1 MRANRSPGTL
11 ALPGTPASRPATRTG
26 APASRP
32 ATRTGAPA
40 SRPALRCLAAATL
53 AVVALALTGV
63 AAAQERTV
71 WDGVY
76 TEAQARRGDPVYQA
90 ECSECHGPAMEG
102 IDMAPGLA
110 GGDFV
115 WNWDGLTL
123 GDLFERIRI
132 SMPQA
137 NPTSVS
143 RAQKADILAY
153 MLEMSGYPAGDSELP
168 TRARDL
174 NRVAFHALQP

>member
-1 MRANRSPGTL
+1 MEIVGFRGASAFRGAPGSK
-11 ALPGTPASRPATRTG
+11 PASRGVPAFT
-26 APASRP
+26 PAF
-32 ATRTGAPA
+32 
-40 SRPALRCLAAATL
+40 RCFAAAL
-53 AVVALALTGV
+53 AVVAVTVPGR
-63 AAAQERTV
+63 AAAQELTV

-76 TEAQARRGDPVYQA
+76 TEAQARRGEPVYEA

-115 WNWDGLTL
+115 WNWDGLPL

-137 NPTSVS
+137 DPTSVT
-143 RAQKADILAY
+143 RAQKTDILAY
-153 MLEMSGYPAGDSELP
+153 MLEMSGYPAGDTELS

-174 NRVAFHALQP
+174 NRVTFHALQP

>member
-1 MRANRSPGTL
+1 MRVR
-11 ALPGTPASRPATRTG
+11 

-32 ATRTGAPA
+32 A
-40 SRPALRCLAAATL
+40 RPHVRSTLAAVTV
-53 AVVALALTGV
+53 AVVTVMVALAVAGS

-76 TEAQARRGDPVYQA
+76 TEAQARRGEPVYQA

-123 GDLFERIRI
+123 GELFERIRI

-137 NPTSVS
+137 DPTSVS
-143 RAQKADILAY
+143 RSEKADILAY
-153 MLEMSGYPAGDSELP
+153 MLEMSGYPAGDTDLS

-174 NRVAFHALQP
+174 NQVTLHALEP

>member
-11 ALPGTPASRPATRTG
+11 ALPG

-40 SRPALRCLAAATL
+40 SRPATCTGAPASRPALRCLAATL
-53 AVVALALTGV
+53 AVVALALPGV
-63 AAAQERTV
+63 AVAQERTV

-76 TEAQARRGDPVYQA
+76 TEAQSRRGGPLYQT

-137 NPTSVS
+137 DPTSVS

-153 MLEMSGYPAGDSELP
+153 MLEMSGYPAGDTELS

-174 NRVAFHALQP
+174 NRVTFHALQP

>member
-1 MRANRSPGTL
+1 M
-11 ALPGTPASRPATRTG
+11 
-26 APASRP
+26 
-32 ATRTGAPA
+32 
-40 SRPALRCLAAATL
+40 
-53 AVVALALTGV
+53 VALVLAGN
-63 AAAQERTV
+63 AAAQERSV

-76 TEAQARRGDPVYQA
+76 TEAQARRGEPVYQA

-123 GDLFERIRI
+123 GELFERIRI

-137 NPTSVS
+137 DPTSVS

-153 MLEMSGYPAGDSELP
+153 MLEMSGYPAGDTELP
-168 TRARDL
+168 TRAREL
-174 NRVAFHALQP
+174 NQVTLRALEP

>member
-1 MRANRSPGTL
+1 MNTDRWTL
-11 ALPGTPASRPATRTG
+11 ASSGATAGAPGG

-32 ATRTGAPA
+32 AF
-40 SRPALRCLAAATL
+40 RCVLATL
-53 AVVALALTGV
+53 AFVVLGFVVVSAAGRP
-63 AAAQERTV
+63 AAQELTV

-76 TEAQARRGDPVYQA
+76 TEAQARRGEPVYDA
-90 ECSECHGPAMEG
+90 ECSECHGPGMEG

-115 WNWDGLTL
+115 WNWDGLPL

-137 NPTSVS
+137 DPTSVS
-143 RAQKADILAY
+143 RAEKADILAY
-153 MLEMSGYPAGDSELP
+153 MLEMSGFPAGDAELSA
-168 TRARDL
+168 RAREL
-174 NRVAFHALQP
+174 NRVTFRALQP